1 MESMFLATAIV
12 SGLLAAVLLL
22 SARGKLV
29 HDPAQLKTMARVG
42 FPEDKLWLLA
52 GAETAGA
59 VGLVIGLFWW
69 PLGTAAAAGV
79 VAYFIGA
86 TGAHLRAG
94 DWRITAPA
102 VLLAVAAAALVLR
115 ALSD

>member
-1 MESMFLATAIV
+1 MFLATAIV
-12 SGLLAAVLLL
+12 SALLAAVLLV

-42 FPEDKLWLLA
+42 FPEDKLWMLA

-59 VGLVIGLFWW
+59 AGLVIGLFWW
-69 PLGTAAAAGV
+69 PLGIAAAAGV

-86 TGAHLRAG
+86 TGSHLRVR
-94 DWRITAPA
+94 DWQITPPA
-102 VLLAVAAAALVLR
+102 ALLGVAAAALVLR
-115 ALSD
+115 ALSS

>member
-1 MESMFLATAIV
+1 MFLATAIV
-12 SGLLAAVLLL
+12 SALLAAVLLV

-29 HDPAQLKTMARVG
+29 HDPAQMKTMARVG

-69 PLGTAAAAGV
+69 PLGVAAAVGL

-86 TGAHLRAG
+86 TGSHLRVR
-94 DWRITAPA
+94 DWQIIAPA
-102 VLLAVAAAALVLR
+102 ALLAVAVAALVLR
-115 ALSD
+115 ALSS